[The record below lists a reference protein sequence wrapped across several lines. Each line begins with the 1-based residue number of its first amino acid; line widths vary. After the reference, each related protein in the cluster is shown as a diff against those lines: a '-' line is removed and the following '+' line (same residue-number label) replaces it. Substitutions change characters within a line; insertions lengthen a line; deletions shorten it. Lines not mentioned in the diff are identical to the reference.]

1 VAGAVVRRGG
11 AIMKLPSY
19 RILAILLLVVAVSSC
34 GAMRGGDPSVQQEGA
49 LLRVENRSWSDM
61 RVYVVTTAGH
71 RTRLGMVSGSSS
83 ATLRIPVSV
92 VAGGRELLFQVDPVG
107 SRATASSFS
116 IFVRPGESVT
126 ITIPPQIR

>member
-1 VAGAVVRRGG
+1 
-11 AIMKLPSY
+11 MKLPSY